1 MALCTVCV
9 SERPCARVNT
19 IGFSAVAS
27 ALLETPEFAP
37 QPPAAITVGR
47 TSAAAK
53 MRAMFF
59 FIAFVLL
66 FLFYFNLNYIPIISN
81 TSNEIIT

>member
-1 MALCTVCV
+1 MDGVRLGKTVCQ
-9 SERPCARVNT
+9 SQYHR
-19 IGFSAVAS
+19 ILAVAS

-66 FLFYFNLNYIPIISN
+66 FLFYFNLNYIPIMSN
-81 TSNEIIT
+81 TSKEIIT